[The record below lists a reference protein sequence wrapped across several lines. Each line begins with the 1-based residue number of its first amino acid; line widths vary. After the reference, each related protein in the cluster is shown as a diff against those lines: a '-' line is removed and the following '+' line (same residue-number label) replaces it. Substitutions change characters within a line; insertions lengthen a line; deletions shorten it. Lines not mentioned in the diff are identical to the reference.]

1 MKKTCPIEI
10 SARHM
15 HLSRNDLDTLF
26 GEGYVLTHKKEL
38 SQPGQFACEERLRV
52 IGPRG
57 ELPGVTILAPTR
69 PATQVELSA
78 ADARSLGLAA
88 PIRESGDIAGSP
100 GCKLVGPKGEVEIS
114 QGVVIAKR
122 HIHMTPADAQ
132 AYGLADK
139 QIVQVKHDNA
149 ERSIIYGD
157 VVVRVHETFAL
168 AMHIDV
174 DEANA
179 GAVVCGAAGEI
190 LA

>member
-15 HLSRNDLDTLF
+15 HVSREDLNTLF
-26 GEGYVLTHKKEL
+26 GEGYELNYKKEL
-38 SQPGQFACEERLRV
+38 SQPGQYACEERLRV
-52 IGPRG
+52 VGPRG
-57 ELPGVTILAPTR
+57 EFPGVSILGPTR
-69 PATQVELSA
+69 PFTQLELSA
-78 ADARSLGLAA
+78 TDARTLGLAA

-122 HIHMTPADAQ
+122 HIHITPTDAEK
-132 AYGLADK
+132 YGLTDK

-149 ERSIIYGD
+149 DRSIVYGD

-179 GAVVCGAAGEI
+179 GAVICGAMGEI
-190 LA
+190 IA

>member
-1 MKKTCPIEI
+1 
-10 SARHM
+10 M